1 MGKTGNVILTEF
13 VKDSYLDDGSI
24 MYPNGTVIGTIVR
37 HPFPQVSTSYAY
49 RELLDPENYNA
60 PHYVLDF
67 VNEKLHEAYP
77 QHNLWCVTLDFE
89 FLDIYDLD
97 KLPHMKRY

>member
-1 MGKTGNVILTEF
+1 
-13 VKDSYLDDGSI
+13 
-24 MYPNGTVIGTIVR
+24 MYPKGTVIGTIVR
-37 HPFPQVSTSYAY
+37 HPFPQVFKSYAY
-49 RELLDPENYNA
+49 RELLDPENDSV

-89 FLDIYDLD
+89 FLSIYDLD
-97 KLPHMKRY
+97 KLPHMNRYGIFV